1 MIMSGA
7 QNRSVQCFLLMI
19 PYLYIISFNLS
30 LYQTICL
37 SMYVSL
43 SLPLTPCLYFSIYL
57 SIAVSLS
64 SFSLSLSVSISL
76 SLSHSLTRP
85 LSVSIS
91 ISPSFFQSLSP
102 SIYLSIYLSMS
113 PSLYQ
118 SVSIHL
124 FLILA
129 LIPSC
134 PSILSS
140 QLMSAMDTISGG
152 PGTGKVVSLLEG
164 GYDTQ
169 PQTLGLARC
178 VDAHVK
184 ALRSEGN

>member
-1 MIMSGA
+1 M
-7 QNRSVQCFLLMI
+7 
-19 PYLYIISFNLS
+19 YLS
-30 LYQTICL
+30 L
-37 SMYVSL
+37 SHSL
-43 SLPLTPCLYFSIYL
+43 SLLLYL
-57 SIAVSLS
+57 SVYRCLTFFL
-64 SFSLSLSVSISL
+64 FSLSLCLYI

-91 ISPSFFQSLSP
+91 ISPSLFQSLSP
-102 SIYLSIYLSMS
+102 SIYLSIYLSIS

-129 LIPSC
+129 LIPLC
-134 PSILSS
+134 PSVLSS

-152 PGTGKVVSLLEG
+152 LGTGKVVSLLEG